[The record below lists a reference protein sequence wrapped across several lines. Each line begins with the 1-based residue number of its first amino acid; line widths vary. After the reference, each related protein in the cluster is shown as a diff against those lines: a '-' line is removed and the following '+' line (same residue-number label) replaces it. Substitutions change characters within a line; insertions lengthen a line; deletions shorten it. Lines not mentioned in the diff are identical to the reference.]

1 MQFIESGTF
10 IESSLSNLAD
20 DLAEGIYKV
29 KCKNEH
35 NDKKFEGF
43 GIKYKGCECCL
54 EHTNFQDD
62 LILYKLLRCNNDYQK
77 YTTR

>member
-1 MQFIESGTF
+1 MEKKLQNHILKIATF
-10 IESSLSNLAD
+10 IASSLSNLAD

-35 NDKKFEGF
+35 NDKKFEAC

-54 EHTNFQDD
+54 QYVNVQDD
-62 LILYKLLRCNNDYQK
+62 LIL
-77 YTTR
+77 